1 MKRLTVLGSTGSI
14 GRNCLEVIAAQPEAF
29 SVIGLSCHQQVALLY
44 EQCLQFQPKFVCIT
58 GQNVPLE
65 SFDRIE
71 ALGITVLTGKEGL
84 IDLASLD
91 GVDLVVNC
99 LVGASGLLPTLAAI
113 NHSVSVALANKES
126 LVMAGEIVTELARAK
141 GADILPVDSEH
152 SAIFQC
158 LQGEDTGKIER
169 LILTA
174 SGGPFQQFTPE
185 QMERVTVAQALA
197 HPNWS
202 MGPKVS
208 IDAATLMN
216 KGLEMI
222 AAHWLFRVPVS
233 RIEIVIHPES
243 IVHSMVEFIDG
254 AIKAQLGMQDMK
266 LALQYALTFP
276 ERNYLQ
282 TQRIDFGRLQKLSF
296 ELPDFQQFPA
306 CSLAYEA
313 IKQGGTAPAVL
324 NAANEEAVQ
333 LFLKEQIQF
342 HQIPHFVEQALAHHS
357 PQPQP
362 QLNDILAA
370 DLWARNYVRDLVQQ
384 ETVLVV
390 AF

>member
-14 GRNCLEVIAAQPEAF
+14 GRNCLQVIAAQPEAF
-29 SVIGLSCHQQVALLY
+29 SVIGLSCHQQAALLY

-65 SFDRIE
+65 FFDRIE

-91 GVDLVVNC
+91 GVDLLVNC

-126 LVMAGEIVTELARAK
+126 LVMAGEIVTELGRAK
-141 GADILPVDSEH
+141 GADILPIDSEH

-158 LQGEDTGKIER
+158 LQGEDSGKIER

-185 QMERVTVAQALA
+185 QMEKVTVAQALA

-216 KGLEMI
+216 KGLEVI

-276 ERNYLQ
+276 ERKYLQ
-282 TQRIDFGRLQKLSF
+282 TERIDFARLQKLSF

-306 CSLAYEA
+306 CALAYEA

-333 LFLKEQIQF
+333 LFLKEQIRF
-342 HQIPHFVEQALAHHS
+342 NQIPQFVEQALVHHS

-362 QLNDILAA
+362 QLHDILAA

>member
-14 GRNCLEVIAAQPEAF
+14 GRNCLQVIAAQPEAF
-29 SVIGLSCHQQVALLY
+29 SVIGLSCHQQAALLY

-65 SFDRIE
+65 LFDRIE

-84 IDLASLD
+84 IDLAALD
-91 GVDLVVNC
+91 GVDLLVNC

-113 NHSVSVALANKES
+113 NHRVSVALANKES
-126 LVMAGEIVTELARAK
+126 LVMAGEIVTELARAT

-158 LQGEDTGKIER
+158 LQGENSSKIER

-185 QMERVTVAQALA
+185 QMAKVTVAQALA

-216 KGLEMI
+216 KGLEVI

-233 RIEIVIHPES
+233 QIEIVIHPES

-254 AIKAQLGMQDMK
+254 AIKAQLGLQDMK

-276 ERNYLQ
+276 ERKYLQ
-282 TQRIDFGRLQKLSF
+282 TERIDFARLRKLSF
-296 ELPDFQQFPA
+296 EMPDFQQFPA
-306 CSLAYEA
+306 CALAYEA
-313 IKQGGTAPAVL
+313 IKLGGTAPAVL

-342 HQIPHFVEQALAHHS
+342 NQIPHFVEQALAHHS

-362 QLNDILAA
+362 QLHDILAA